1 MNYEKLRST
10 GSEQD
15 VDFCEQC
22 ERVIPEGTEHDYLS
36 HSSTKEAAS
45 ELAAWKKSFTEQVVQ

>member
-1 MNYEKLRST
+1 MNYERTGST
-10 GSEQD
+10 SSEQD

-22 ERVIPEGTEHDYLS
+22 EIVIPEGTEHDYLS

-45 ELAAWKKSFTEQVVQ
+45 ELAAWKKSFQQ